1 MRLTFLTQ
9 ETWMLDHDLL
19 AYLIAAAAGFSG
31 YPSIPVHE
39 APSVVQLSQSELNR
53 TVCPDDLDTCRS
65 IVAVFETDS
74 YVIYLRDDLDLD
86 NPSDNS
92 FLVHELVHVLQHR
105 AQGDDIF
112 ADCERTLQTET
123 EAYRAQNRYLKRE
136 GQFLRVGAALAFMAC
151 SGRQNTFFTRDILS
165 DPQTIGIG
173 GDEAPALN
181 YPVEP
186 GQPVPFRF
194 EE

>member
-1 MRLTFLTQ
+1 MP
-9 ETWMLDHDLL
+9 DHDLM
-19 AYLIAAAAGFSG
+19 AYLLGAATSFSG

-39 APSVVQLSQSELNR
+39 APPVVQLSPAELNR
-53 TVCPDDLDTCRS
+53 TVCPDDLGSCRS
-65 IVAVFETDS
+65 IVAVFETDD

-86 NPSDNS
+86 NPADNS
-92 FLVHELVHVLQHR
+92 FLVHELVHVLQYR
-105 AQGDDIF
+105 QQGDAIF
-112 ADCERTLQTET
+112 ADCERTLRTET

-136 GQFLRVGAALAFMAC
+136 GQFLRVGASLAFMAC
-151 SGRQNTFFTRDILS
+151 SGRQNTFFTRDILA
-165 DPQTIGIG
+165 DPQTLGFG
-173 GDEAPALN
+173 GDEDAVLN